1 MYLRIIYLK
10 NINLF
15 LGALIVMS
23 YILLVSSLEHK
34 VMGDPVFKDPLLKYK
49 IIAEGLSDPTGLVF
63 VDNDIL
69 IIEKEGKILLLSDQQ
84 LDENPI
90 HEFDVNT
97 KSERGLLGIEY
108 NGRNIFVYLTEISN
122 GDILKNRVYK
132 FLWNGNKLTNQ
143 KLLIDLPALPGPNH
157 NGGKLVLEKNSNS
170 SNNDNLY
177 VIIGD
182 LNHRG
187 ILQNLDSRD
196 KPDDTGVI
204 LKINSEDGSA
214 LETNPFSSNPNT
226 AKYFAYGIRNSFGI
240 TIDPLT
246 GTIWETENGPSQYDE
261 VNIVKPG
268 FNSGWI
274 QVMGPIAQS
283 KTTLEDLQ
291 MLPNSIYL
299 DPQLSW
305 RDPVALTDI
314 EFMNTTKLGEKYYN
328 MLLIGD
334 YNQGNIYIVSLDNKR
349 ENIFLDQSNKNL
361 LDKVID
367 DDDEAN
373 SLIFGSGFGGISDI
387 EIGPDGY
394 LYVLSFKEGKLY
406 MIYK

>member
-1 MYLRIIYLK
+1 M
-10 NINLF
+10 
-15 LGALIVMS
+15 
-23 YILLVSSLEHK
+23 VSSLEHK

-132 FLWNGNKLTNQ
+132 FLWNENKLTNQ

-214 LETNPFSSNPNT
+214 LETNPFFSNPNT

-246 GTIWETENGPSQYDE
+246 GTIWQTENGPSQYDE

-283 KTTLEDLQ
+283 ETTLDDLQ
-291 MLPNSIYL
+291 LLPNSIYL

-349 ENIFLDQSNKNL
+349 ENIFLDKSKKNL
-361 LDKVID
+361 LDKVVD

-373 SLIFGSGFGGISDI
+373 SLLFGTGFGGISDI

-406 MIYK
+406 MIFK

>member
-1 MYLRIIYLK
+1 M
-10 NINLF
+10 
-15 LGALIVMS
+15 
-23 YILLVSSLEHK
+23 VSSLEHK

-108 NGRNIFVYLTEISN
+108 NGRNIFVYVTEISN

-132 FLWNGNKLTNQ
+132 FLWNENKLTNQ

-214 LETNPFSSNPNT
+214 LETNPFFSNPNT

-246 GTIWETENGPSQYDE
+246 GTIWQTENGPSQYDE

-283 KTTLEDLQ
+283 ETTLDDLQ
-291 MLPNSIYL
+291 LLPNSIYL

-349 ENIFLDQSNKNL
+349 ENIFLDKSKKNL
-361 LDKVID
+361 LDKVVD

-373 SLIFGSGFGGISDI
+373 SLLFGTGFGGISDI

-406 MIYK
+406 MIFK

>member
-1 MYLRIIYLK
+1 LK

-15 LGALIVMS
+15 LGALIGKS
-23 YILLVSSLEHK
+23 YILMVSSLEHK

-49 IIAEGLSDPTGLVF
+49 IIAEGLTDPTGLVF

-108 NGRNIFVYLTEISN
+108 NGRNIFVYVTEISN
-122 GDILKNRVYK
+122 GDVLKNRVDK
-132 FLWNGNKLTNQ
+132 FVWNENKLTNQ

-177 VIIGD
+177 VIIGN

-214 LETNPFSSNPNT
+214 LETNPFFSNPNT

-246 GTIWETENGPSQYDE
+246 GTICQTENGPSQYDE

-283 KTTLEDLQ
+283 ETTLDDLQ
-291 MLPNSIYL
+291 LLPNSIYL
-299 DPQLSW
+299 DSQLSW

-349 ENIFLDQSNKNL
+349 ENIFLDKSKKNL
-361 LDKVID
+361 LDKVVH

-373 SLIFGSGFGGISDI
+373 SLLFGTGFGGISDI

-406 MIYK
+406 MIFK

>member
-1 MYLRIIYLK
+1 LK

-23 YILLVSSLEHK
+23 YILMVSSLEHK

-132 FLWNGNKLTNQ
+132 FLWNENKLTNQ

-214 LETNPFSSNPNT
+214 LETNPFFSNPNT

-246 GTIWETENGPSQYDE
+246 GTIWQTENGPSQYDE

-283 KTTLEDLQ
+283 ETTLDDLQ
-291 MLPNSIYL
+291 LLPNSIYL

-349 ENIFLDQSNKNL
+349 ENIFLDKSKKNL
-361 LDKVID
+361 LDKVVD

-373 SLIFGSGFGGISDI
+373 SLLFGTGFGGISDI

-406 MIYK
+406 MIFK